1 MQKKRLLDMYNLKD
15 IDNLFKKGNSS
26 DTIFVS
32 QNSTPNKELPATI
45 VAGNNDGYEQ
55 PVFNYDEIRQYFD
68 ESEFDLDISTS
79 AYSGVEE
86 DIEVYMQYFLK
97 DDITK
102 PCATITVATI
112 TWGFGPFVEPYSL
125 AIHPRDVLEHFSPA
139 VKGYKTGVWE
149 EMIGLFCGLDI
160 NEYDNTD
167 YAQFL
172 EDCPALDPQNVV
184 FFGTS
189 LLPYSGQAPRY
200 GVGIDGVT
208 EESWHPD
215 DAQNAYDEY
224 QQYYRAAVN
233 EYGIFVYPSKRT
245 GDGIKA
251 IPEEYRSCRI
261 DNAVFRLNDYAFP
274 PNIDASRLGDLFKY
288 TPYANGKLSSPG
300 IGYQA
305 KSWTESSDDYVWDIV
320 AQDIN
325 SAYNSNIF
333 QVSTNF
339 VESGYLMTSY
349 DMTSWLNFWSAIPN
363 ELKCHN
369 YQYVQ
374 SKIIN

>member
-1 MQKKRLLDMYNLKD
+1 MYNLKD

-97 DDITK
+97 DDISK
-102 PCATITVATI
+102 PCATITVAPI
-112 TWGFGPFVEPYSL
+112 TWGFGPFVETYKI
-125 AIHPRDVLEHFSPA
+125 AIRAQEVLEHFSPA
-139 VKGYKTGVWE
+139 VKGYRTGVWE
-149 EMIGLFCGLDI
+149 EMIGLYCGLDL

-172 EDCPALDPQNVV
+172 EDCPAADASQYGGPDPL
-184 FFGTS
+184 FGGS
-189 LLPYSGQAPRY
+189 LLPYSGEAPRY
-200 GVGIDGVT
+200 GVGINGVT

-215 DAQNAYDEY
+215 AAQRDYDEY
-224 QQYYRAAVN
+224 QQFYRAHVA
-233 EYGIFVYPSKRT
+233 EYGIFVTPSKPT
-245 GDGIKA
+245 GKGITA

-261 DNAVFRLNDYAFP
+261 GNTAFRLNDYAF
-274 PNIDASRLGDLFKY
+274 PNIDASRLGDLFNY
-288 TPYANGKLSSPG
+288 TLFANSRPSSPG

-305 KSWTESSDDYVWDIV
+305 KSWTESSDDYVWDIP

-325 SAYNSNIF
+325 SAYRDNIF
-333 QVSTNF
+333 EVYTNF
-339 VESGYLMTSY
+339 VESGHLMTSY
-349 DMTSWLNFWSAIPN
+349 DMTSWLNFWSTIPN
-363 ELKCHN
+363 HLKCSN